1 MVARTDQQ
9 QLVCLVLPDVWPVMS
24 DVCRML
30 PECRMCVG
38 LGRSVSRVV
47 QSVSREVRSVSRE
60 VRSVSREARS
70 VSLLSVPFLSGHQPG
85 GTGDG

>member
-30 PECRMCVG
+30 LECRMCVG

-47 QSVSREVRSVSRE
+47 QSVSREVRSVSC
-60 VRSVSREARS
+60 EARS
-70 VSLLSVPFLSGHQPG
+70 VSLLSVPLLSGRQPG
-85 GTGDG
+85 GAGDR